1 MNDQGE
7 NALNEALADELRAAQ
22 LSERL
27 SAPKLEELTGIG
39 ADTIRRTLKGERPVT
54 VVELVKY
61 AAALNFDELE
71 LVTRAKERAQATLG
85 RSAAHQSVRL
95 REKLTLIAT
104 SAGKTTD
111 GIYLDVVNHMT
122 KQGFNFSRKSW
133 QDLLDDSGAVA
144 RREVLFAIASA
155 LDVDPRYLTS
165 DDPAV
170 DREVEGRLRF
180 HRAMVDLGVEEVA
193 ARAISSP
200 SPEELDEIARSIAQ
214 AIEDYRSR

>member
-1 MNDQGE
+1 MNDQE
-7 NALNEALADELRAAQ
+7 EKALQDALAAELHATQVAG
-22 LSERL
+22 RL

-39 ADTIRRTLKGERPVT
+39 ADTIRRTLKADRAIT
-54 VVELVKY
+54 VIELLKY
-61 AAALNFDELE
+61 AAVLDFDELE
-71 LVTRAKERAQATLG
+71 FIARAKELAQTTLG
-85 RSAAHQSVRL
+85 RPTAHQSLRL

-155 LDVDPRYLTS
+155 IDVDPRYLTS
-165 DDPAV
+165 DNPEV

-193 ARAISSP
+193 ARAIATP
-200 SPEELDEIARSIAQ
+200 SPDELDDIATAIAR
-214 AIEDYRSR
+214 AIEEHRSR